1 MGLGVVC
8 VGGWMVAFA
17 FLFGLLHWWVWWCLL
32 GGVFVPKGIIRNG
45 FPIVAELWI
54 LMWETS

>member
-1 MGLGVVC
+1 
-8 VGGWMVAFA
+8 
-17 FLFGLLHWWVWWCLL
+17 L